1 MKSIVIGTTFVD
13 IKGFPEGDFCMEGR
27 NAGEIQYV
35 HGGVGRNIVENIARC
50 GYRPVFISAMDESP
64 LSEDILKR
72 LSGEGINLD
81 YIVRTKDGLG
91 TWMAIFDE
99 EGDVVASISKRSDL
113 SRIVEILN
121 RYESEI
127 FQDADNVLVEID
139 MEPEIIDCIMGYA
152 KKYGLPVFAVISN
165 MAKAL
170 AYQAFSQ
177 DISCFVCNEQE
188 AGMMFDQPGADLTT
202 GEMCK
207 LLKAR
212 LSAYPIEK
220 MVITMGGEGAVYY
233 DKEDGSAGIVAAA
246 PAEVCDTTGAGDAFF
261 SGVSMGLGQGNTLE
275 EACKKGAYLAAC
287 VIGTKENV
295 CPENTTL

>member
-50 GYRPVFISAMDESP
+50 GFRPVFISAMDESP

-91 TWMAIFDE
+91 TWMAIFDK
-99 EGDVVASISKRSDL
+99 EGDVAASISKRSNL

-127 FQDADNVLVEID
+127 FQDADNVLVELD
-139 MEPEIIDCIMGYA
+139 MEPEIIDCIMGCA
-152 KKYGLPVFAVISN
+152 KKYSLPVFAVISN
-165 MAKAL
+165 MGKAL
-170 AYQAFSQ
+170 EYQAFSRE
-177 DISCFVCNEQE
+177 ISCFVCNKQE
-188 AGMMFDQPGADLTT
+188 AGMMFDRPESDLT
-202 GEMCK
+202 GERLCE
-207 LLKAR
+207 LLKER
-212 LSAYPIEK
+212 LLEYPVEK
-220 MVITMGGEGAVYY
+220 IVITLGAEGAVYY
-233 DKEDGSAGIVAAA
+233 DKADGSAGIVAAA
-246 PAEVCDTTGAGDAFF
+246 PAKVLDTTGAGDAFF
-261 SGVSMGLGQGNTLE
+261 SGVSMGLGQGDSLK
-275 EACKKGAYLAAC
+275 EACKKGACLAAC
-287 VIGTKENV
+287 VIATKENV